1 MSEGEFPAM
10 KINTIVLA
18 GPYFE
23 FSVGCIRGNLL
34 LQQAVPVRSPIK
46 LSIIH
51 GQLVSLISIRM
62 ILIVFYDDAQ
72 EHQLLFQLKLVL
84 VVRWT
89 WNFFQFL
96 IWNEENVSGINEV
109 RIRASSFE
117 LSVLRMII
125 DEPIIRQEVLLRNA
139 GEALALLNCMVGSH
153 CSNASTPGDSHLKGR
168 SYQSALRLP

>member
-23 FSVGCIRGNLL
+23 FSVGCIRGNFL
-34 LQQAVPVRSPIK
+34 LQQALPVRSPIK
-46 LSIIH
+46 LSIIY

-72 EHQLLFQLKLVL
+72 EHQLLLQLEFVL
-84 VVRWT
+84 VVSWT
-89 WNFFQFL
+89 RNFLQFL
-96 IWNEENVSGINEV
+96 IRNEENVSRINDV
-109 RIRASSFE
+109 RIRPSSFE

-125 DEPIIRQEVLLRNA
+125 DKPIVRQVVLLRDA

-153 CSNASTPGDSHLKGR
+153 CSYAADRKSTR
-168 SYQSALRLP
+168 